1 MLQSKTDRSG
11 PWTEIPDSARLIVS
25 RKKCSICG
33 AKYGKLTAVSTLSI
47 VLSKQAID
55 HLLPRRFLEGRG
67 INPHRTG
74 NLLSVCLVCH
84 GKKVAFEERIFAGDT
99 LGFLQG
105 LNQAGYPVEKVI
117 RFALSVG
124 LKEFGGFNG

>member
-1 MLQSKTDRSG
+1 MLRVKPDRTG
-11 PWTEIPDSARLIVS
+11 PWSEIPDSARLIVS
-25 RKKCSICG
+25 RKKCSVCG

-47 VLSKQAID
+47 VLPKQAID

-74 NLLSVCLVCH
+74 NLLSVCASCH
-84 GKKVAFEERIFAGDT
+84 GKKVAFEERLFAGDT

-105 LNQAGYPVEKVI
+105 IKQAGYPVEKVI

-124 LKEFGGFNG
+124 LVEFKSFHL